1 MDGMEFIEKSRNLVM
16 DNYNKMLMEQRMHA
30 LSPFAPSPDNLK
42 FEDTYCVWM
51 CKTLQNA
58 KGLFASSRE
67 GDGLYFEVTYNGD
80 KKEFY
85 VDRYKKQD
93 NEKVADNE

>member
-1 MDGMEFIEKSRNLVM
+1 MDGIEFIEKSRNLVM
-16 DNYNKMLMEQRMHA
+16 ENYNKMLMEQRIA
-30 LSPFAPSPDNLK
+30 SPFQPCQDDLK
-42 FEDTYCVWM
+42 FEETYCVWM

-58 KGLFASSRE
+58 KGLFAASRK

-80 KKEFY
+80 MKEFY

-93 NEKVADNE
+93 NESVAYNE